1 MNVNI
6 QRSEDRGH
14 AEHGWLHS
22 RFSFSFADYYNPGKM
37 GFGAL
42 RVLNDDIIEPSEGF
56 GTHPHSNMEIITIML
71 KGVLGHKDSTGN
83 AKTLKED
90 EIQVMSAG
98 SGIQHSEYNNS
109 KTESLNLLQIWI
121 FTKERNIRPRYDQRY
136 FSPQERK
143 NKLQTVVSGKDIPGA
158 LYIHQDAYLSLG
170 DFEKGTSFSYRIEEP
185 ENRGVYL
192 FVIDGS
198 VSFNGEYLF
207 KRDAAEISGLKEI
220 NIHADENSRIL
231 LIDIPL

>member
-1 MNVNI
+1 MEVKLARTAGFCMGVRRAVDI
-6 QRSEDRGH
+6 VLEMAQHETGRHIYTFGPLIHSPQTIELLKSRGITPVKSLEEITDYQNSILIIR
-14 AEHGWLHS
+14 AHG
-22 RFSFSFADYYNPGKM
+22 
-37 GFGAL
+37 
-42 RVLNDDIIEPSEGF
+42 I
-56 GTHPHSNMEIITIML
+56 
-71 KGVLGHKDSTGN
+71 
-83 AKTLKED
+83 
-90 EIQVMSAG
+90 
-98 SGIQHSEYNNS
+98 
-109 KTESLNLLQIWI
+109 
-121 FTKERNIRPRYDQRY
+121 
-136 FSPQERK
+136 SPQERK